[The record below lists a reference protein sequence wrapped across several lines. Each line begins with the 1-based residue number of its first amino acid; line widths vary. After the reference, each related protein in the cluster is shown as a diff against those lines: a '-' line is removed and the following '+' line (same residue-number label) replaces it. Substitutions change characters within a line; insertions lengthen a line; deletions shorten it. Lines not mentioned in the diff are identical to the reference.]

1 VKAISNVSAL
11 QIFQILRYSTLIL
24 ISIVFANSHLS
35 KLEIGEYETFIFIA
49 GAASFFWLTGFIKSF
64 LINSSN
70 RKEKSSDIFNF
81 YILILATSV
90 LSFLTIKFISSDSI
104 NLLSYN
110 YSDKLAIYIVLLGT
124 ASISEYI
131 LLSLKK
137 NKALIDYGFISFA
150 IQFAIIIYPI
160 IIGKGIEMI
169 INSLLIVVALKNLFA
184 LFLVFRYSVI
194 SFSFSIIKN
203 NLRLAFPL
211 IISFILSGSAQYI
224 DGFIIKYNF
233 DDNVFAV
240 FRYGAKEFPLLI
252 LLADSMSTAF
262 LSNFNNSNIDNVLA
276 QIKEKSNKLVNWL
289 FPLSIVLLIFS
300 TYLFKTVFSPQFE
313 ESAIIFDIYLLLIV
327 SRLIFPQTVIMG
339 LKNSSLILQAAIIE
353 LIINVSLSLI
363 LVLKFGIA
371 GVAFATVIAF
381 FIEKGYLLITL
392 KYKFNISSL
401 KYINFKPIILYSII
415 LYLVFIIKYYF
426 FV

>member
-1 VKAISNVSAL
+1 MKAISNVSAL
-11 QIFQILRYSTLIL
+11 QIFHILRYSTLIL

-35 KLEIGEYETFIFIA
+35 KLEIGEYETFIFLA
-49 GAASFFWLTGFIKSF
+49 GAISFFWLTGFIKSF

-90 LSFLTIKFISSDSI
+90 LSFLTIKFISSDSV

-137 NKALIDYGFISFA
+137 NKVLIYYAVIAFS
-150 IQFAIIIYPI
+150 IQFAIIIYPV
-160 IIGKGIEMI
+160 IIGKGIENV
-169 INSLLIVVALKNLFA
+169 INSLLIVVVLKNLFS
-184 LFLVFRYSVI
+184 LFLVFRYSKI
-194 SFSFSIIKN
+194 EFSFETIKSN
-203 NLRLAFPL
+203 AILAFPL
-211 IISFILSGSAQYI
+211 IISFVLSGSAQYI

-252 LLADSMSTAF
+252 LLSDSMSTAF
-262 LSNFNNSNIDNVLA
+262 VSNFNNSKIDIVLA
-276 QIKEKSNKLVNWL
+276 EIKEKSNKLVNWL

-300 TYLFKTVFSPQFE
+300 TYLFKTIFSTQFE

-327 SRLIFPQTVIMG
+327 SRLAFPQTIIMG
-339 LKNSSLILQAAIIE
+339 LKKSSLILQAAVIE
-353 LIINVSLSLI
+353 LIINVVLSI
-363 LVLKFGIA
+363 IFVLNFGIA
-371 GVAFATVIAF
+371 GVAFATVIAYY
-381 FIEKGYLLITL
+381 IEKSYLLIAL
-392 KYKFNISSL
+392 NQKFKISSL

-415 LYLVFIIKYYF
+415 LYSIFIIKYYF

>member
-1 VKAISNVSAL
+1 MKAISNVSAL

>member
-1 VKAISNVSAL
+1 MKAISNVSAL

-35 KLEIGEYETFIFIA
+35 KLEIGEYETFIFLA
-49 GAASFFWLTGFIKSF
+49 GAVSFFWLTGFVKSF

-70 RKEKSSDIFNF
+70 RKEKSSDVFNF
-81 YILILATSV
+81 YILILATGV
-90 LSFLTIKFISSDSI
+90 LSFITIKLISSDNL

-137 NKALIDYGFISFA
+137 NKTLVYYGVIAFA

-169 INSLLIVVALKNLFA
+169 INSLLVVVVLKNLFS

-194 SFSFSIIKN
+194 KFSLETIKN
-203 NLRLAFPL
+203 NISLAFPL
-211 IISFILSGSAQYI
+211 IISFLLSGSAQYI

-262 LSNFNNSNIDNVLA
+262 VSNFNNSNIEIVLA
-276 QIKEKSNKLVNWL
+276 QIKEKSNKLVKWL
-289 FPLSIVLLIFS
+289 FPLSILLLVSS
-300 TYLFKTVFSPQFE
+300 TFLFKTVFSPQFQD
-313 ESAIIFDIYLLLIV
+313 SAIIFDIYLLLVV

-339 LKNSSLILQAAIIE
+339 LKNSSVILQAAVIE
-353 LIINVSLSLI
+353 LLINVFLSLI
-363 LVLKFGIA
+363 FVVEFGIA
-371 GVAFATVIAF
+371 GVAFATVIAYYF
-381 FIEKGYLLITL
+381 EKTYLLIIL
-392 KYKFNISSL
+392 KQKFNISSL
-401 KYINFKPIILYSII
+401 KYINFKPIILYSVI
-415 LYLVFIIKYYF
+415 LFAVFIIKYYF

>member
-1 VKAISNVSAL
+1 MKAISNVSAL

-35 KLEIGEYETFIFIA
+35 KLEIGEYETFIFLA
-49 GAASFFWLTGFIKSF
+49 GAISFFWLTGFVKSF

-70 RKEKSSDIFNF
+70 IKEKTSDIFNF
-81 YILILATSV
+81 YILILAAGI
-90 LSFLTIKFISSDSI
+90 LSFLSIKLISSSSI

-137 NKALIDYGFISFA
+137 NKALIYYGVIAFIV
-150 IQFAIIIYPI
+150 QFFIIIYPI
-160 IIGKGIEMI
+160 IIGKGIDLI
-169 INSLLIVVALKNLFA
+169 INSLLIVVVLKNLFS
-184 LFLVFRYSVI
+184 LFLVFRYSAI
-194 SFSFSIIKN
+194 KFSFETIKN
-203 NLRLAFPL
+203 NIRLAFPL
-211 IISFILSGSAQYI
+211 IISFLLSGSAQYI

-262 LSNFNNSNIDNVLA
+262 ISNFNNNNFDVILA
-276 QIKEKSNKLVNWL
+276 QIKEKSTKLINWL
-289 FPLSIVLLIFS
+289 FPLSIVLLISS
-300 TYLFKTVFSPQFE
+300 TYLFKIVFSPQFI

-327 SRLIFPQTVIMG
+327 SRLIFPQTVLMG
-339 LKNSSLILQAAIIE
+339 LKNSRLILKAAVIE

-363 LVLKFGIA
+363 FVFKFGIA
-371 GVAFATVIAF
+371 GVAFATVIAYY
-381 FIEKGYLLITL
+381 IEKAYLLIIL
-392 KYKFNISSL
+392 KQKFNISSI

-415 LYLVFIIKYYF
+415 LYSIFIIKYYF
-426 FV
+426 FI

>member
-35 KLEIGEYETFIFIA
+35 KLEIGEYETFIFLA

-131 LLSLKK
+131 LLLLKK
-137 NKALIDYGFISFA
+137 NKALIYYGLISFA
-150 IQFAIIIYPI
+150 VQFAIIIYPI
-160 IIGKGIEMI
+160 ILGKGIETI

-194 SFSFSIIKN
+194 KFSFNTIKD

-262 LSNFNNSNIDNVLA
+262 VSNFNNSNIDNVLA

-300 TYLFKTVFSPQFE
+300 TYLFKTVFSPQFI
-313 ESAIIFDIYLLLIV
+313 ESAVIFDIYLLLIV
-327 SRLIFPQTVIMG
+327 SRLVFPQTVIMG
-339 LKNSSLILQAAIIE
+339 LKNSSLILQASVIE
-353 LIINVSLSLI
+353 LIINVSLSLL

-381 FIEKGYLLITL
+381 FIEKIYLLVML
-392 KYKFNISSL
+392 KHKFNISSL

-415 LYLVFIIKYYF
+415 LFAAFIIKYYF
-426 FV
+426 FI

>member
-81 YILILATSV
+81 YILTLFAGV
-90 LSFLTIKFISSDSI
+90 LSFLTIKLLSTNSI

-137 NKALIDYGFISFA
+137 NKTLIYYGFISFA
-150 IQFAIIIYPI
+150 IQFAIMIYPI
-160 IIGKGIEMI
+160 IIGKGIEML

-194 SFSFSIIKN
+194 KFSLETIKN
-203 NLRLAFPL
+203 NVRLAFPL

-252 LLADSMSTAF
+252 LLSDSMSTAF
-262 LSNFNNSNIDNVLA
+262 VSNFNNSKIDIVLA
-276 QIKEKSNKLVNWL
+276 QIKEKSNKLINWL
-289 FPLSIVLLIFS
+289 FPLSIVLLISS
-300 TYLFKTVFSPQFE
+300 TYLFKTIFSSQFE

-327 SRLIFPQTVIMG
+327 SRIIFPQTVMMG
-339 LKNSSLILQAAIIE
+339 LKNSSLILQAAVIE
-353 LIINVSLSLI
+353 LVINVILSLI
-363 LVLKFGIA
+363 FVLNFGIA
-371 GVAFATVIAF
+371 GVAFATVIAYY
-381 FIEKGYLLITL
+381 IEKTYLLIAL
-392 KYKFNISSL
+392 KQKFNISSL

-415 LYLVFIIKYYF
+415 LYIIFIIKYYF